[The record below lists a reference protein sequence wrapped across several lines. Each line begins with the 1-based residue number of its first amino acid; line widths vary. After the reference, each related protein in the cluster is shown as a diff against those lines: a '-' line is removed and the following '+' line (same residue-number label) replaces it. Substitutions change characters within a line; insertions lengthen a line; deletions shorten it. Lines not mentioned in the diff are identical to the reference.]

1 MIKLIDKH
9 RDTGDKVMIVAH
21 GNTIRYLL
29 NNLVPELENPQPL
42 LNASVSV
49 VKYYNGR
56 YHLEAYNEVGHF
68 KNLEN

>member
-1 MIKLIDKH
+1 LKLINKH

-42 LNASVSV
+42 LNASVSA
-49 VKYYNGR
+49 VKYYNGK
-56 YHLEAYNEVGHF
+56 YHLEVYNEVGHF
-68 KNLEN
+68 KDSEN